1 MAEKGLI
8 RIRRSD
14 ERGRADH
21 GWLKSR
27 FSFSFAD
34 YVDPEHMGYRSLR
47 VINDDWIEGAKGFGM
62 HPHQD
67 MEIISYVVEGALA
80 HKDNM
85 GNESTIVPGKV
96 LRMSA
101 GTGLLHSEYNPLD
114 RRLHLLQI
122 WITPDRQ
129 GLAPEYEEAAFSD
142 ADKQGGLCLIGSRDG
157 REGSVTIHQ
166 DVNLYA
172 SMLGAGDTLTVPV
185 EASRYVWI
193 QLVEGQLKVNGEALE
208 TGDAAALSGV
218 EQVHLAAGEGA
229 EFLLFDLA

>member
-1 MAEKGLI
+1 MAENSLI

-21 GWLKSR
+21 GWLQSR

-96 LRMSA
+96 QRMSA
-101 GTGLLHSEYNPLD
+101 GTGLLHSEYNRLD
-114 RRLHLLQI
+114 RRMHLLQI
-122 WITPDRQ
+122 WITPERK
-129 GLAPEYEEAAFSD
+129 GLEPEYEEAVFSD
-142 ADKQGGLCLIGSRDG
+142 ADKQGRLCLIGSRDG
-157 REGSVTIHQ
+157 RAGSVTIHQ

-172 SMLGAGDTLTVPV
+172 SMLGAGDTLTVPA
-185 EASRYVWI
+185 EASRYIWI
-193 QLVEGQLKVNGEALE
+193 QLVEGQLNVNGEALE

-218 EQVHLAAGEGA
+218 DQVQLAAGDGA
-229 EFLLFDLA
+229 EFLFFDLA